1 MNNKIDFP
9 FDKEGALKINEF
21 RINVLDN
28 ILENLKLQDT
38 AIRSCLDAGC
48 GVGYF
53 AKFLKE
59 KGFDVKAFDIREE
72 NIVEA
77 KTRVK
82 DVEFFVDDI
91 EELKNI
97 KEDFDLVLCFGLL
110 YHLEN
115 PLKALRNLAKLTKK
129 YLIIESMIIPDNKP
143 TALLV
148 KERQELDQSKNY
160 VALIPSE
167 ELINMFLK
175 LLDFKVYK
183 IDLKY
188 HKVNIH
194 NDFKRSLFKNKSRT
208 IILASRKPLYI
219 NGIKEI
225 EENLSPDYLLHYR
238 KLIRW
243 LFKLLIKIKQYYIK
257 KIF

>member
-21 RINVLDN
+21 RTNVLDS
-28 ILENLKLQDT
+28 ILEDLKLQDSE
-38 AIRSCLDAGC
+38 IRSCLDAGC

-53 AKFLKE
+53 SKFLKE
-59 KGFDVKAFDIREE
+59 KRFDVTSFDIKEE
-72 NIVEA
+72 NIIEA
-77 KTRVK
+77 KKRVK
-82 DVEFFVDDI
+82 DVDFFVDDL
-91 EELKNI
+91 ENLKNI
-97 KEDFDLVLCFGLL
+97 KGNFDLVLCFGLL

-148 KERQELDQSKNY
+148 KEEQELDQSKNY
-160 VALIPSE
+160 VALVPSE
-167 ELINMFLK
+167 KLINLFLK
-175 LLDFKVYK
+175 LLDFKVYR

-188 HKVNIH
+188 YKFNIH
-194 NDFKRSLFKNKSRT
+194 NDFKSSLFKNKGRT
-208 IILASRKPLYI
+208 IILASRIPLSSIY

-225 EENLSPDYLLHYR
+225 EENLSPDYLSHY
-238 KLIRW
+238 
-243 LFKLLIKIKQYYIK
+243 K
-257 KIF
+257 KTYKMVV